1 MKSWHRLLMI
11 VLFLLFQAPSIQAGE
26 GKESS
31 DDAIPLEEGLKAL
44 DRGQWSKA
52 MDIFETLAK
61 AHPDQPAPAYYL
73 GVAAAH
79 GGHDVTAVDAFVK
92 CATLDPTFEWVQ
104 ANLGLTL
111 FRLDEMQLAEDH
123 LLEAL
128 LQGPDDADVLLH
140 LGMID
145 AQRQEYDRALRLYK
159 QSADLDPEIA
169 GLALLRAAD
178 LELERGN
185 LPSALDF
192 LQKASS
198 APGPASA
205 KKAADSLLG
214 ALGAGSAMPPRFL
227 LHGSAGFELDDNVTL
242 TEGAT
247 TIGATGVPDEALTL
261 GAGLEYRLLN
271 EETAWII
278 VGYDFYQSLYRTL
291 TDFDL
296 RLQEPRLTIGGRVGR
311 VLPSFTYAYQ
321 NQTLGSQDFLSSHL
335 LDFDLEIALMD
346 RWSIFVG
353 GEVERLAYDLLELSE
368 RTGYLGSINLG
379 QKINLFDDLLSFSL
393 IWEPSWQR
401 TDGTAYS
408 YDGQSLL
415 ARFNGFIPRGRGI
428 DVATSYQYIQQDYT
442 DPSSGFVDPSSG
454 LGRGYRHDTYHIF
467 RLGLQMPL
475 ARYANIAADYLHIRS
490 DSTIPSLNY
499 SQNILTFRLG
509 FWYF

>member
-11 VLFLLFQAPSIQAGE
+11 VPFLLFQAISIQAE
-26 GKESS
+26 EAKDSS
-31 DDAIPLEEGLKAL
+31 DDTAPLEEGLDAL
-44 DRGQWSKA
+44 DRGQWSRA
-52 MDIFETLAK
+52 MEIFETLAK

-92 CATLDPTFEWVQ
+92 CATLDPSFEWVQ

-145 AQRQEYDRALRLYK
+145 AQRQEYDRALRLYQ
-159 QSADLDPEIA
+159 QSADLDPDIA

-178 LELERGN
+178 LELERGD
-185 LPSALDF
+185 LPAAVNFLQRARSAL
-192 LQKASS
+192 
-198 APGPASA
+198 GPASA

-214 ALGAGSAMPPRFL
+214 ALGAGSAIPPRFL

-242 TEGAT
+242 TET
-247 TIGATGVPDEALTL
+247 DLATGLSDEALVL
-261 GAGLEYRLLN
+261 AAGLEYRLVN

-296 RLQEPRLTIGGRVGR
+296 RIQEPRLTIGGRIGR

-321 NQTLGSQDFLSSHL
+321 DQTLGSESFLSSHL
-335 LDFDLEIALMD
+335 LDFDLDIALMD
-346 RWSIFVG
+346 RWSLFVG
-353 GEVERLAYDLLELSE
+353 GEIERLTYDLTPG
-368 RTGYLGSINLG
+368 RTGYRGSINLG
-379 QKINLFDDLLSFSL
+379 QQIGFFDDLLSFSL

-401 TDGTAYS
+401 TDGAAYI
-408 YDGQSLL
+408 YDGQSVL
-415 ARFNGFIPRGRGI
+415 AEFNLFIPRSRGI
-428 DVATSYQYIQQDYT
+428 DVGTSYRYIQQDYS
-442 DPSSGFVDPSSG
+442 DPSSGFG
-454 LGRGYRHDTYHIF
+454 LGYRHDTYHIF
-467 RLGLQMPL
+467 RSGLQIPI
-475 ARYANIAADYLHIRS
+475 AKYANIAVDYLYIHS
-490 DSTIPSLNY
+490 DSTLPSLNY
-499 SQNILTFRLG
+499 SQNIITFRVG